1 MPQDAQ
7 QKKFIRMTT
16 EPVGRLVSRLAL
28 PTVVSMLI
36 TALYNIVD
44 AFFVGR
50 LGPSA
55 TGSIGV
61 VYSLMAVIQAVG
73 FGFGHGSGNYISRKL
88 GERDVDEASVM
99 AMVGAVSSF
108 LCGLLIALLGLYLF
122 DDVALWLGSTPTI
135 KPYAEQYML
144 YILLGA
150 PFFAC
155 SLTLNNQL
163 RLQGN
168 ANRAMVGIAGGAVL
182 NCLLDPLF
190 IFGLNMGVSGAGL
203 STFIS
208 QLTSFLILLY
218 ATQRS
223 DAVSLRPLNF
233 RPTRARYVAI
243 LQGGAPSLCRQGTH
257 SISNIVLNHAMKIY
271 GDNFF
276 AAMTIVIRL
285 CSFIF
290 AVTAGIGQGFQPVC
304 GFNYGARLYQRVRLA
319 YLYTQKLALTVL
331 LSLTLLLVV
340 FTPQIIAQFS
350 SAEAVVHIG
359 ITIQRIQCISIPFMG
374 VCIISSMLF
383 QNINMYRQATLIALC
398 RSGLFLIP
406 ILLILPPLIGMW
418 GVIAAQ
424 PLADLCTFSL
434 AMPMQT
440 LLLRRLKA
448 AK

>member
-7 QKKFIRMTT
+7 QKKFVRMTT
-16 EPVGRLVSRLAL
+16 EPVDRLVSHMAV

-36 TALYNIVD
+36 TGLYNIVD
-44 AFFVGR
+44 AFFVGH

-61 VYSLMAVIQAVG
+61 VFSLMAIIQAVG

-88 GERDVDEASVM
+88 GERDVEEASVM
-99 AMVGAVSSF
+99 AMVGTVSSF
-108 LCGLLIALLGLYLF
+108 LFGLVITAAGLLLF

-135 KPYAEQYML
+135 RPYAEQYMF

-168 ANRAMVGIAGGAVL
+168 ANRAMAGIAGGAIL

-190 IFGLNMGVSGAGL
+190 IFGLHMGVSGAGL

-208 QLTSFLILLY
+208 QLTSFVILLY
-218 ATQRS
+218 ATQRG
-223 DAVSLRPLNF
+223 DAVSLHIRNF
-233 RPTRARYVAI
+233 RPTRARFVAI
-243 LQGGAPSLCRQGTH
+243 LEGGTPSLCRQGAN

-276 AAMTIVIRL
+276 AAMTIVLRL
-285 CSFIF
+285 SSLIF

-304 GFNYGARLYQRVRLA
+304 GFNYGARLYRRVEDA
-319 YLYTQKLALTVL
+319 YLYTQKLAFTVL
-331 LSLTLLLVV
+331 ISLTILLAVFAPQVV
-340 FTPQIIAQFS
+340 AQFS
-350 SAEAVVHIG
+350 TVESVISIG
-359 ITIQRIQCISIPFMG
+359 ITIQRVQCISIPFMG
-374 VCIISSMLF
+374 ICIISGMLF
-383 QNINMYRQATLIALC
+383 QNINMYKQATLISLC
-398 RSGLFLIP
+398 RNGIFLIP
-406 ILLILPPLIGMW
+406 ILFILPPLIGQW
-418 GVIAAQ
+418 GVIVAQ
-424 PLADLCTFSL
+424 PLSDLCTFSL
-434 AMPMQT
+434 ALPMQT
-440 LLLRRLKA
+440 VLLRKLKA
-448 AK
+448 AE